1 MLEIGGWPVG
11 AFRSSSGEYV
21 YCVEPGAVEPSG
33 AQKSARTV
41 SSLPAYSAYTFDQSG
56 WKGTVTSGALSGKR
70 LRQIN
75 YVLWEHGRT
84 KSKAKAVAVQLA
96 VWMLRGDPGA
106 EAWLD
111 HHLGWVRANGGKAY
125 IDRARELVAE
135 AQAQAVVA
143 VAPKPKPLRI
153 EPDEADPTTG
163 TVAYP
168 AGTTELRIDGGAFD
182 NGGELLKVSGGKAGR
197 ATWTATPHDEE
208 WQGEQVVSIT
218 GNWKLKAAGWPAK
231 VSVQPPVV
239 ALQQRLA
246 AGIGPVTSTF
256 SGRLSTTERTDIAF
270 EPVLSTLVEE
280 RMLSADGDRF
290 SDTVE
295 FEIADGSAPWPS
307 REGDDGQIEYA
318 PVLAQ
323 GTVYGPFE
331 APQEPGDDVPDDAPT
346 AGDAAVIA
354 EHGPGEYRVESTAGP
369 TGPGYYYWVWRIR
382 EEEQTAELREADLL
396 PQGYDFSDD
405 FGLVDEGHVVPTGL
419 RWDTELEERVL
430 DAGDA
435 VLRDRLTVEPHG
447 GVWLRDESGDRIPA
461 VIRLTVYGSDTE
473 PARAATA
480 PEDARRLTEARV
492 EVDRPVDG
500 GVVVDPIELP
510 SDTRGWVTVQA
521 CLYAED
527 QPERWR
533 GYTEEWCD
541 DYGIPEETARISEP
555 EQPGQPEEPARP
567 DDPELALTGSDGD
580 SMLSAGVPLVGLGL
594 LGSGAGALLLGGL
607 LRQRSRGGARHYGL
621 HHPGR

>member
-1 MLEIGGWPVG
+1 M
-11 AFRSSSGEYV
+11 
-21 YCVEPGAVEPSG
+21 
-33 AQKSARTV
+33 
-41 SSLPAYSAYTFDQSG
+41 
-56 WKGTVTSGALSGKR
+56 
-70 LRQIN
+70 
-75 YVLWEHGRT
+75 
-84 KSKAKAVAVQLA
+84 
-96 VWMLRGDPGA
+96 
-106 EAWLD
+106 
-111 HHLGWVRANGGKAY
+111 
-125 IDRARELVAE
+125 
-135 AQAQAVVA
+135 
-143 VAPKPKPLRI
+143 
-153 EPDEADPTTG
+153 
-163 TVAYP
+163 
-168 AGTTELRIDGGAFD
+168 
-182 NGGELLKVSGGKAGR
+182 
-197 ATWTATPHDEE
+197 
-208 WQGEQVVSIT
+208 
-218 GNWKLKAAGWPAK
+218 
-231 VSVQPPVV
+231 
-239 ALQQRLA
+239 
-246 AGIGPVTSTF
+246 
-256 SGRLSTTERTDIAF
+256 
-270 EPVLSTLVEE
+270 
-280 RMLSADGDRF
+280 
-290 SDTVE
+290 
-295 FEIADGSAPWPS
+295 
-307 REGDDGQIEYA
+307 
-318 PVLAQ
+318 
-323 GTVYGPFE
+323 
-331 APQEPGDDVPDDAPT
+331 PDDAPT